1 MARFRVTAPTFLEDV
16 LRETGEVVDYV
27 GDPGS
32 ALAPLDAAA
41 RRAVKA
47 YRARRSAVVAASQT
61 AEEQS
66 SAVPPFSTIEE

>member
-1 MARFRVTAPTFLEDV
+1 MARYSVTAPTFLEDV
-16 LRETGEVVDYV
+16 LREVGEVVDYD

-47 YRARRSAVVAASQT
+47 HRARRTAVEAASPV

-66 SAVPPFSTIEE
+66 SATASSTTVEA